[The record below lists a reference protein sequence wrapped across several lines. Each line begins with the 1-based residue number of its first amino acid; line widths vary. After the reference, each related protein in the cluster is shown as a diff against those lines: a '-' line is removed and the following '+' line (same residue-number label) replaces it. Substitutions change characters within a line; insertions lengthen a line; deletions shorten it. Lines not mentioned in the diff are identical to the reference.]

1 MKVLITGA
9 SGTIG
14 RQLNNMLQPEY
25 DLCLVCNH
33 SVKEEGNWHQVDVT
47 NLDDLKHV
55 MAGVDAVIHLAIASG
70 HEGDYEEDGFNDT
83 RFDVNVKGTFHV
95 FEAAKRAGVKRVI
108 YTSSLTVVW
117 GAEGYVVGD
126 APAIPV
132 GTYALTK
139 HLGEQIGQYYAKQH
153 QMSVVC
159 LRIPKPIDIDDPKS
173 RITPILPQW
182 IAFPDLLQAYQ
193 LALTKPDIGFEI
205 LTVVGESSKRRW
217 DLSRAQT
224 VLGYKPQFRLE
235 ELGYSLRDEPTA
247 YDREGVVWDNGNT
260 QDDGA

>member
-14 RQLNNMLQPEY
+14 RQLIDTLQQEY

-33 SVKEEGNWHQVDVT
+33 SIREEGNWHQVDVT
-47 NLDDLKHV
+47 NLDELMGV
-55 MAGVDAVIHLAIASG
+55 MGGVDAVIHLAIASG

-117 GAEGYVVGD
+117 GAEGHVDGD
-126 APAIPV
+126 APAVPV

-139 HLGEQIGQYYAKQH
+139 HLGEQIGQYYAQQH
-153 QMSVVC
+153 QMSVIC
-159 LRIPKPIDIDDPKS
+159 LRIPKPIDIADLETRKM
-173 RITPILPQW
+173 PILPQW
-182 IAFPDLLQAYQ
+182 IAFPDLMQAYR
-193 LALTKPDIGFEI
+193 LALTVPNIGFET

-217 DLSRAQT
+217 DISRAQS
-224 VLGYKPQFRLE
+224 VLGYEPQFRLE
-235 ELGYSLRDEPTA
+235 ELGYTLRDEPSA
-247 YDREGVVWDNGNT
+247 YDREGVVWNKGNSEDNGT
-260 QDDGA
+260 